1 MVKAVGDR
9 FLTAIEGSDQSVVNP
24 ECCEVPMTIR
34 VARRLAQAGIVLIMA
49 AATCAPAAGL
59 VPGDY
64 YWTKPHTVATRGSVT
79 IGGHVLH
86 FSADAGTIVLRN
98 RQGQPTGEMFYVAY
112 FKQSRRSADR
122 PISFLFNG
130 GPGSSTA
137 PLLIGAFGPV
147 RVLTQSHALTPP
159 APYSMVANQYSLL
172 DVSDLV
178 FVDAMGTGFSRIIGK
193 DEGGIGSAKMFYG
206 VDPDAKAFEQFIVRF
221 LAKYDRWN
229 SPKYLIG
236 ESYGTTR
243 SAAVAY
249 LLEQN
254 DAIDLNGIV
263 LLSTVLNFDLG
274 VVDQPAENPGVN
286 LPYALALPSYAAVA
300 WYHRML
306 SNRPARLRPLLEQVQ
321 SWAMGSYLRAL
332 DAGSRLSRQE
342 ETRIAT
348 RMSQYTGLS
357 MSYVLRAD
365 LRVSGPEFEHQ
376 LLLSRGESAGR
387 LDGRFSGPTFDKLA
401 EVPSYDPEISAIGPA
416 YVSATLQYLMNTL
429 RFGRGHR
436 YRFLP
441 AAVGNDWNYLHTP
454 PGQSAP
460 AFTATNVMPDLAAA
474 MSLDP
479 DLKVMVNAGF
489 FDLATPYFAAVY
501 QMRQLPLR
509 RALERNIEFRYYHAG
524 HMIYVAPHALKRLH
538 ANIVQFVHS
547 TDGAARADAISGSG
561 VIDR

>member
-1 MVKAVGDR
+1 
-9 FLTAIEGSDQSVVNP
+9 
-24 ECCEVPMTIR
+24 MTIR
-34 VARRLAQAGIVLIMA
+34 MSRRLALVGILAIITIVA
-49 AATCAPAAGL
+49 SNPVPAKASASG
-59 VPGDY
+59 GDY
-64 YWTKPHTVATRGSVT
+64 WATPRTVTTHGSIRVK
-79 IGGHVLH
+79 GYVLR
-86 FSADAGTIVLRN
+86 FTADAGTIVLRDE
-98 RQGQPTGEMFYVAY
+98 QGRPTGEMFYVAY
-112 FKQSRRSADR
+112 LKDGGRTSNR

-137 PLLIGAFGPV
+137 PLLIGAFGPE
-147 RVLTQSHALTPP
+147 RVITRSHALTPP
-159 APYSMVANQYSLL
+159 APYSAVPNKYSLL

-193 DEGGIGSAKMFYG
+193 GEGGAGSAKMFYG

-221 LAKYDRWN
+221 LSKYDRWN

-243 SAAVAY
+243 SAALAY

-300 WYHRML
+300 WYHGVL
-306 SNRPARLRPLLEQVQ
+306 PNRPTRLRPLLKQVQ
-321 SWAMGSYLRAL
+321 SWAMGPYLRAL
-332 DAGSRLSRQE
+332 DSGSTLSRQQE
-342 ETRIAT
+342 LRIAT
-348 RMSQYTGLS
+348 QMSQYTGLS
-357 MSYVLRAD
+357 ESYVLKAG
-365 LRVSGPEFEHQ
+365 LRVSGPEFSHQ

-401 EVPSYDPEISAIGPA
+401 EVPSYDPEITAIGPA
-416 YVSATLQYLMNTL
+416 YVSATLQYLRNTL

-436 YRFLP
+436 YKFLP
-441 AAVGNDWNYLHTP
+441 ATVGNDWNYLHTL
-454 PGQSAP
+454 PGQGEP

-479 DLKVMVNAGF
+479 DLKVMVNAGY
-489 FDLATPYFAAVY
+489 FDLATPYFAQTY
-501 QMRQLPLR
+501 QMHQLPMR
-509 RALERNIEFRYYHAG
+509 RALERNIEFHYYHSG
-524 HMIYVAPHALKRLH
+524 HMIYVAPSALVQLH
-538 ANIVQFVHS
+538 ANIVRFIR
-547 TDGAARADAISGSG
+547 TTEGANHLEGVGAPHADEE
-561 VIDR
+561 

>member
-1 MVKAVGDR
+1 
-9 FLTAIEGSDQSVVNP
+9 
-24 ECCEVPMTIR
+24 MTIR
-34 VARRLAQAGIVLIMA
+34 MAHRLVQAGILLSITAV
-49 AATCAPAAGL
+49 TSGPAPAAGSP
-59 VPGDY
+59 PGDY
-64 YWTKPHTVATRGSVT
+64 YWARPHTVATRGSVA
-79 IGGHVLH
+79 IDGHVLH
-86 FSADAGTIVLRN
+86 FTADAGTIVLRDK
-98 RQGQPTGEMFYVAY
+98 RGQPTGEMFYVAY
-112 FKQSRRSADR
+112 LKQGGRSSGR

-147 RVLTQSHALTPP
+147 RVLTQSHALTRP
-159 APYSMVANQYSLL
+159 APYLMVANEYSLL
-172 DVSDLV
+172 DASDLV
-178 FVDAMGTGFSRIIGK
+178 FVDAMGTGFSRLIDK
-193 DEGGIGSAKMFYG
+193 REGGAGSAKMFYG

-221 LAKYDRWN
+221 LSKYGRWN

-243 SAAVAY
+243 SAAVAN

-274 VVDQPAENPGVN
+274 VVDQPAVNPGVN

-306 SNRPARLRPLLEQVQ
+306 LSRPARLRPLLKEVQ
-321 SWAMGSYLRAL
+321 SWAMGPYLRAL
-332 DAGSRLSRQE
+332 NAGSRLSTQE
-342 ETRIAT
+342 ESRIAT

-357 MSYVLRAD
+357 ESYLLRAD

-401 EVPSYDPEISAIGPA
+401 EIPSYDPEISAIGPA
-416 YVSATLQYLMNTL
+416 YVSATLQYLRNTL

-454 PGQSAP
+454 PGQGAP
-460 AFTATNVMPDLAAA
+460 AFTATNVMPDLASA

-479 DLKVMVNAGF
+479 DLKVMVNAGY

-501 QMRQLPLR
+501 QMHQLPLR
-509 RALERNIEFRYYHAG
+509 KALEHNIDFHYYHAG
-524 HMIYVAPHALKRLH
+524 HMIYVAPHSLVRLH
-538 ANIVQFVHS
+538 ANIDQFIHA
-547 TDGAARADAISGSG
+547 TEGATRAVAVAGLR
-561 VIDR
+561 VIGK